1 MSFIN
6 SLLNIFVGDKS
17 KKDLK
22 EVESIVKDILSY
34 ESELISLNHNEL
46 RNKTIEFKKQIAA
59 VREPFNNAIEN
70 VKSKIKF
77 LGFTYKEH
85 LLSCSII
92 QVTWSSSFGVAC
104 KTILILLTIKIPYMF
119 R

>member
-46 RNKTIEFKKQIAA
+46 RNRQLNLKNKLQQL
-59 VREPFNNAIEN
+59 EN
-70 VKSKIKF
+70 
-77 LGFTYKEH
+77 H
-85 LLSCSII
+85 LIM
-92 QVTWSSSFGVAC
+92 Q
-104 KTILILLTIKIPYMF
+104 
-119 R
+119 

>member
-46 RNKTIEFKKQIAA
+46 RNKTIEFKKQIAS

-70 VKSKIKF
+70 VKSKINSSENIDE
-77 LGFTYKEH
+77 KEK
-85 LLSCSII
+85 LYQEIDKI
-92 QVTWSSSFGVAC
+92 NESSELKVEEKLNESTKGNE
-104 KTILILLTIKIPYMF
+104 

>member
-34 ESELISLNHNEL
+34 ESELISLNH
-46 RNKTIEFKKQIAA
+46 KK
-59 VREPFNNAIEN
+59 
-70 VKSKIKF
+70 
-77 LGFTYKEH
+77 
-85 LLSCSII
+85 
-92 QVTWSSSFGVAC
+92 
-104 KTILILLTIKIPYMF
+104 
-119 R
+119 